1 MVLVKVCGITNVRDA
16 LGAAQAGTDAVGF
29 IFAKSLRRIT
39 PAAAKRIAAKLPDH
53 VEKIGVFVNEKPSV
67 IRRIAKQCGLS
78 AVQLHGD
85 ESPSDVRMLKDLYVL
100 KAFRV
105 DKSFDPAVLK
115 RYAAARAF
123 LFDTKEPG
131 AYGGTGKTFDWKIL
145 ERAAVRKPVVLSGGL
160 NTKNVARAV
169 RSVRPFAV
177 DVSSGVER
185 APGKKNI
192 RLVRE
197 FIRNAK
203 KV

>member
-1 MVLVKVCGITNVRDA
+1 MLVKICGITNIKDA
-16 LGAAQAGTDAVGF
+16 AGAAGAGADAVGF
-29 IFAKSLRRIT
+29 VFAKSPRRVS
-39 PAAAKRIAAKLPDH
+39 PAVAKRIAASLPREI
-53 VEKIGVFVNEKPSV
+53 EKIGVFVNEKPSIV
-67 IRRIAKQCGLS
+67 RAIAKRCGLS

-85 ESPSDVRMLKDLYVL
+85 ESPADVRALKDLHVL

-105 DKSFDPAVLK
+105 DGDFDPSVLR
-115 RYAAARAF
+115 RYGAAKAF
-123 LFDTKEPG
+123 LFDTKTRG

-145 ERAAVRKPVVLSGGL
+145 IRAAVRKPVILSGGL
-160 NTKNVARAV
+160 SVKNVARAV
-169 RSVRPFAV
+169 KAVRPFAV

-185 APGKKNI
+185 APGKKNL